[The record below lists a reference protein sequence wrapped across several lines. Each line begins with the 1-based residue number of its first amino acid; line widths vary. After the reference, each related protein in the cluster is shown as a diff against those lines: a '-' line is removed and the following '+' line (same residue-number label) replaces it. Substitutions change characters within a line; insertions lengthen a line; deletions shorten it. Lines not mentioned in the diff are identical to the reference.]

1 MNCKGRFIFRYIE
14 KKEAGSFTD
23 ENGKEIRYDSS
34 FNLKLDEIV
43 DGKPVERK
51 FKIPLSDKN
60 LANDFFNLKPYYPC
74 EVTFDINIYANSVK
88 LTPKQVLAVGD
99 DKK

>member
-23 ENGKEIRYDSS
+23 ENGREIRYDSS
-34 FNLKLDEIV
+34 YNLKLDEIV
-43 DGKPVERK
+43 EGKPVERK
-51 FKIPLSDKN
+51 FKIPLTDKN
-60 LANDFFNLKPYYPC
+60 LANDFFNLEAYSPC
-74 EVTFDINIYANSVK
+74 EVTFDISLFANSVK
-88 LTPKQVLAVGD
+88 LTPKQVLAVGG

>member
-14 KKEAGSFTD
+14 KKDAGSFKD

-34 FNLKLDEIV
+34 YNLKLDEIV
-43 DGKPVERK
+43 DGKPTERK
-51 FKIPLSDKN
+51 FKIPLSN
-60 LANDFFNLKPYYPC
+60 NGLANDFFNLEPYSTC
-74 EVTFDINIYANSVK
+74 EVVFDINLYANSVK
-88 LTPKQVLAVGD
+88 LIPKQVIAVGE